1 MCYDAIPV
9 QLMKEQKKFQYSTV
23 ERGQTRKKYGGSVQW
38 LKDSAMVQVCYNL
51 NEPYLPL
58 KANANG
64 DQFKLYIND
73 TGLLCCS
80 YGFETKLA
88 VLNDT
93 ITGNARGGI
102 YENAISECLIKRGY
116 SLYYYKP
123 DSVHEIEFFIE
134 RSGAVIP
141 IEVKAGNRSTPSLN
155 QYIARYRPPFAYK
168 LTNTQNGRVD
178 EKITLPHYM
187 VMFI

>member
-1 MCYDAIPV
+1 
-9 QLMKEQKKFQYSTV
+9 
-23 ERGQTRKKYGGSVQW
+23 
-38 LKDSAMVQVCYNL
+38 
-51 NEPYLPL
+51 
-58 KANANG
+58 
-64 DQFKLYIND
+64 
-73 TGLLCCS
+73 LLCCS

-88 VLNDT
+88 VLKDT